1 MNVSFIY
8 FIYLQLCIC
17 IYIYIFFLYTPNLRI
32 FKASKR
38 IIRKCFFRCTEISL
52 RYYDVIVYNQIIPTC
67 LLYLGSRVNIEET
80 LLLFFYEIEI

>member
-1 MNVSFIY
+1 M
-8 FIYLQLCIC
+8 
-17 IYIYIFFLYTPNLRI
+17 YIYIYTPNLRI

-52 RYYDVIVYNQIIPTC
+52 RYYDYDVIVYNQIISTC

-80 LLLFFYEIEI
+80 LLLLFYEIEI